1 MNISDIDFK
10 KIKKI
15 AQHSE
20 DVIPAIAQNHLTGD
34 VLIVGYANKEALLHT
49 LSHKI
54 ATFWSTSRNELWIK
68 GATSGDFLDIL
79 EVRLNC
85 EENALLYRVTPR
97 GKGACHTHNAS
108 GISRKSCFYQI
119 INTPQDICIDPL
131 Y

>member
-10 KIKKI
+10 KINKI
-15 AQHSE
+15 AQCNQE
-20 DVIPAIAQNHLTGD
+20 VIPAIAQDYHTGD

-68 GATSGDFLDIL
+68 GATSGDFLDVL

-85 EENALLYRVTPR
+85 EENALLYRVVPQ
-97 GKGACHTHNAS
+97 GKGACHTYNAS
-108 GISRKSCFYQI
+108 GTPRKSCFYQI
-119 INTPQDICIDPL
+119 ITSPQDICIDPL